1 MRTEVGPV
9 RDPLGAAHWRSSST
23 TDTKWD
29 LDKAHPAASRA
40 DIDYLLERVNT
51 VLKEPLDHDDV
62 EGVYAGL
69 RPLLL
74 GVRPTSRI
82 SREHTVVRRSRAW

>member
-1 MRTEVGPV
+1 M
-9 RDPLGAAHWRSSST
+9 
-23 TDTKWD
+23 D

-62 EGVYAGL
+62 EATPGCG
-69 RPLLL
+69 RCSQ

-82 SREHTVVRRSRAW
+82 SRASTPWSRRSRAW